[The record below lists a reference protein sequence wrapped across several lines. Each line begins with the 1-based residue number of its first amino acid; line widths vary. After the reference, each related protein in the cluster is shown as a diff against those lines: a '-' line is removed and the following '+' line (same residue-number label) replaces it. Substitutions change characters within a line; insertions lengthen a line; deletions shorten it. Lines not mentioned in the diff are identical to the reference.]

1 MNAHDVYVVSPYLA
15 MAGAAT
21 LVIIFDLVLG
31 RRIHGLLPYLAFL
44 MLAGPFVL
52 SLVQFYDLGL
62 SANLVRNGDGGNE
75 ASILLGSLSVDR
87 FALFFNFLIT
97 GAVALVVLA
106 STDYVRLLPR
116 FQGEYF
122 GLLLFS
128 ATGMMLLAA
137 ATELITIYVA
147 LELTTLPL
155 AALGAFLM
163 NGRSS
168 EAGIKF
174 LIIGAISSA
183 LLLYGMA
190 LVFGFTGST
199 QLAEIS
205 AAVAQAGGGVA
216 FGNYALLVGLV
227 LLVAGFGFK
236 ISAAPFQM
244 WVPDVYEGAPTPV
257 VAFLSVASKAAGF
270 AVLLRVMFT
279 GFFDVSLDW
288 GVLLAALAAA
298 SMTIGNLVAITQSN
312 IRRLFG
318 YSTIAHAGYLLVG
331 VAAGVQAAKS
341 GLEAPVFAAI
351 GPDSVLFYLGAYT
364 AANLTAFFAIAA
376 ISERVGSDR
385 ISDYS
390 GLITRSPGARH
401 HPGAGADCA
410 DRCASDR
417 DIHREAVCVHRRRR
431 QRAGVAGHRG
441 RGEQRGIGLLLR
453 ANHTGDVPAAGSGDA
468 RFEAEP
474 EPHAVGGDGCGRCGA
489 GVHGGRARVRDGGGG
504 RRGAGAGSVIA
515 HGPWDTSKAC
525 YYRAATDGSIDVPKR
540 TESVGRPG
548 THPGG

>member
-1 MNAHDVYVVSPYLA
+1 MNSHDLYVVSPYLA
-15 MAGAAT
+15 MAGAAA
-21 LVIIFDLVLG
+21 LVIILDLLPPFSTRLG
-31 RRIHGLLPYLAFL
+31 RGLLPYIAFIL
-44 MLAGPFVL
+44 LAGPFIL
-52 SLVQFYDLGL
+52 SLIQLYDLGTA
-62 SANLVRNGDGGNE
+62 ANLVRDGQSGGE

-87 FALFFNFLIT
+87 YALFFNFLVT
-97 GAVALVVLA
+97 GATALVVLA
-106 STDYVRLLPR
+106 STEYVRLMPR

-128 ATGMMLLAA
+128 ASGMMLLAA

-155 AALGAFLM
+155 AALGAFLLS
-163 NGRSS
+163 GRSS

-190 LVFGFTGST
+190 LVFGFAGST
-199 QLAEIS
+199 QLAEIA
-205 AAVAQAGGGVA
+205 AAVELAGGAVP
-216 FGNYALLVGLV
+216 FGNYALLIGLA

-244 WVPDVYEGAPTPV
+244 WVPDVYEGAPTTV

-288 GVLLAALAAA
+288 ALLMAGLAAA
-298 SMTIGNLVAITQSN
+298 SMTIGNLVAIGQSN

-331 VAAGVQAAKS
+331 VAAGVYGGGSSDAGES
-341 GLEAPVFAAI
+341 GPVFAAL

-390 GLITRSPGARH
+390 GLITRSPALAITLALALIALIGVPPTGIFIAKLYVFTAAVNSGLAWLAIVGVINSAVSAYYYVRIIRLMFLGQPPAVYS
-401 HPGAGADCA
+401 PGAHPA
-410 DRCASDR
+410 
-417 DIHREAVCVHRRRR
+417 RR
-431 QRAGVAGHRG
+431 AAPWAAMGLAAAALVFMGVAPGF
-441 RGEQRGIGLLLR
+441 
-453 ANHTGDVPAAGSGDA
+453 VM
-468 RFEAEP
+468 
-474 EPHAVGGDGCGRCGA
+474 
-489 GVHGGRARVRDGGGG
+489 
-504 RRGAGAGSVIA
+504 
-515 HGPWDTSKAC
+515 
-525 YYRAATDGSIDVPKR
+525 RAATAAVQALGV
-540 TESVGRPG
+540 
-548 THPGG
+548 